1 MAFTAARLN
10 AAVDAALTGATHIQ
24 AHTGAPGG
32 SGTSNVATNHS
43 RAALSG
49 VGSASG
55 GIDTITASISFT
67 GSSGGAVTHF
77 SLWTASTAG
86 TFMGDG
92 TLTPNESFAGAG
104 TLAVSIPVTAT

>member
-10 AAVDAALTGATHIQ
+10 AAVDAALTGATHLQ

-55 GIDTITASISFT
+55 GIDTITASVSFT

-77 SLWTASTAG
+77 SLWTASTGG

>member
-49 VGSASG
+49 VGAASG
-55 GIDTITASISFT
+55 GIDTITASITFT
-67 GSSGGAVTHF
+67 GPSGGAVTHF